1 MSTMSDTNELPDTKV
16 ETLLKATPR
25 AVRFFLDWHTSCA
38 NCGFARFCSLRDVIK
53 TYQLDEQKFLK
64 EAEEVLAQKN
74 ITWSAK

>member
-1 MSTMSDTNELPDTKV
+1 MSNMSDTVELPDIKV

-38 NCGFARFCSLRDVIK
+38 NCGFVSFCSLRDVIK
-53 TYQLDEQKFLK
+53 TYQLDDQKFLK
-64 EAEEVLAQKN
+64 EAKEVLAHKN